1 MENKQ
6 GKGVIKWKNEIKEE
20 RKGIKKPSRKETA
33 F

>member
-6 GKGVIKWKNEIKEE
+6 GKGVIKWKNEITEE
-20 RKGIKKPSRKETA
+20 RKDIKKPSRKETA